1 MMSSVIV
8 INARRRAVIPFGRL
22 LKFNFD
28 ISTLW
33 ARKIRG
39 KSEFIKNRI
48 GFNNFDMFVFQLKQI
63 GKIFFF
69 NICFFDLFRAA
80 NGLNYVQRLSK
91 TTSDEKFDEKRRV
104 MARKCK

>member
-1 MMSSVIV
+1 
-8 INARRRAVIPFGRL
+8 
-22 LKFNFD
+22 
-28 ISTLW
+28 
-33 ARKIRG
+33 
-39 KSEFIKNRI
+39 
-48 GFNNFDMFVFQLKQI
+48 MFVFQLKQI